1 MVFQGKNRRFWTL
14 GENWVKKNAESSLP
28 IIGEGTIIASCES
41 DLKYMTRGVFDG
53 REKRKREFLVDGGH
67 IYCQQT

>member
-53 REKRKREFLVDGGH
+53 REKRKREFLAYRRFL
-67 IYCQQT
+67 YCK